1 MLEINGDI
9 GKARE
14 QKLRDRHKRRQE
26 HEEAMIRKNVKRNQK
41 EDGESHDES
50 GGKNSPYRTFCKA
63 MRASR
68 NTRVER
74 RMRTACGMA
83 P

>member
-26 HEEAMIRKNVKRNQK
+26 REEAMIRENVRRNQRK
-41 EDGESHDES
+41 EGE
-50 GGKNSPYRTFCKA
+50 
-63 MRASR
+63 R
-68 NTRVER
+68 N
-74 RMRTACGMA
+74 ADD
-83 P
+83 